1 MPSKNIYCK
10 VVKHS
15 NKKISLWSSEEKDN
29 TLLPDI
35 IKSNKYN
42 TSKEVLKVEWPKIT
56 NTYVN
61 IPLTID
67 KKDTWIFYWASDN
80 INEPNKIMN
89 GDNYG
94 LIKTNNDG
102 ECRLKLNCPNNY
114 KHKKI
119 TFPRY
124 VNYTYLTKEKIW
136 NPNIN
141 ILTIL
146 CYIKYK
152 KFSKIVENKDTIIL
166 YSNDNKDDKKLI
178 HNSYSISNKS
188 LSEIDNKEDFMH
200 KYIEKHMKYY
210 DKIKENNKN
219 IHIVVYGDNKKDESV
234 DMLINTL
241 LDMKYSNT
249 IKYLGGLDE
258 WDGMLKIKEEK
269 ENNEDILDEE
279 TMMIDYE
286 GIPYKMFIDTSEII
300 NDDNEIIGKL
310 DKVKNKI
317 IWQGD
322 YEKLHLDN
330 PKRIAGK
337 DENLENYKIKLKV
350 IKGDDEGEFINE
362 TDVDKD
368 LILSSEEEEEEEEEE
383 EDDEE
388 EEEDEEEE
396 DEEDEEKEEEEE
408 SVKEVVEEKVVIQ
421 PKEEKEEIVKKENK
435 PLLSE
440 LILKKEKSKGK
451 KRTEKKKRKKKTYEG
466 FTFF

>member
-1 MPSKNIYCK
+1 MPNKNIYCK
-10 VVKHS
+10 VIKHS
-15 NKKISLWSSEEKDN
+15 NKKISLWSTDEKDN

-35 IKSNKYN
+35 IKSNKFN
-42 TSKEVLKVEWPKIT
+42 SSKEVLKVEWPKIT
-56 NTYVN
+56 KTYVT

-67 KKDTWIFYWASDN
+67 KKESWIFYWASDN

-94 LIKTNNDG
+94 LTRTNADG
-102 ECRLKLNCPNNY
+102 ECKFQLNCPNNY
-114 KHKKI
+114 KNKKV

-152 KFSKIVENKDTIIL
+152 KFTKVVEDKDTIIL

-200 KYIEKHMKYY
+200 NYIEKHMKYY

-219 IHIVVYGDNKKDESV
+219 INIVVYGDNKKDESV
-234 DMLINTL
+234 DILVNTL

-249 IKYLGGLDE
+249 IKYLGGLEE
-258 WDGMLKIKEEK
+258 WDKTLKIKEDR
-269 ENNEDILDEE
+269 ENNIDMLDDE

-286 GIPYKMFIDTSEII
+286 GIQYKMFIDTSEII
-300 NDDNEIIGKL
+300 NEDYEIIGKL

-317 IWQGD
+317 VWQGD

-330 PKRIAGK
+330 PKRVEGK
-337 DENLENYKIKLKV
+337 AENLENYKIKLKV

-362 TDVDKD
+362 NEEKEKD
-368 LILSSEEEEEEEEEE
+368 YISSEEE

-388 EEEDEEEE
+388 EDDEEEDDDEEEE
-396 DEEDEEKEEEEE
+396 EEEE
-408 SVKEVVEEKVVIQ
+408 VVIAKEVVEEVLPIKQEHEVIN
-421 PKEEKEEIVKKENK
+421 EKKEKK

-440 LILKKEKSKGK
+440 LVLKKDKSKDK
-451 KRTEKKKRKKKTYEG
+451 KRTEKKKREKKTYKG
-466 FTFF
+466 FSFF